1 MRIPFFGRRR
11 EIIPVLRLSGA
22 IGMATPLRPGLSLAT
37 LAGPLEKAF
46 QLSKVPAVAISINS
60 PGGSPV
66 QSNLIYQR
74 IRDLAGEHK
83 KRVHVFCEDVAASGG
98 YFIAAAGDE
107 IYADPSSIIG
117 SIGVISAGFGFEKA
131 IEKLGIER
139 RVYTSGLSKGALDP
153 FLPEKPDDIA
163 RLKMLQADVH
173 EVFKSVIRTSR
184 GTKLKMDDP
193 DLFSGAF
200 WSAARAR
207 DLGLI
212 DGLGDMRSRLR
223 EVYGAKIELRAVSL
237 GRPGLLSRLRRGAPS
252 DVGHGSAA
260 IPAWVSGSGFAGG
273 GWADDALSALETRA
287 LWARFGL

>member
-46 QLSKVPAVAISINS
+46 QMSKLPAVAISINS

-74 IRDLAGEHK
+74 IRDLAAEHK

-139 RVYTSGLSKGALDP
+139 RVYTAGLSKGSLDP

-163 RLKMLQADVH
+163 RLKLLQADVH
-173 EVFKSVIRTSR
+173 EVFKAVILTSR
-184 GTKLKMDDP
+184 GAKLKADDP

-212 DGLGDMRSRLR
+212 DGLGDMRGRMR
-223 EVYGAKIELRAVSL
+223 ELYGPKIELRAVSL
-237 GRPGLLSRLRRGAPS
+237 GKPGLLARLRRGAQT

-260 IPAWVSGSGFAGG
+260 IPAWLGG
-273 GWADDALSALETRA
+273 GAWADDAMSALETRA